1 MARGTSLGQLLDDLR
16 AEVGHSL
23 NPALG
28 INTRDVL
35 INVLQRQQKRLWED
49 YAWPFLKVDR
59 DIPAQAGLRYYNI
72 PADMTF
78 ERIEKVE
85 FKWGDRWQPLSY
97 GIGADQY
104 NQYDSDR
111 DIRSWP
117 LQRWDATDD
126 GRIEVWP
133 IPVQD
138 GSAATTDGLIRIS
151 GIRKP
156 RALVADADI
165 ADLDDQLIVLYSAA
179 EVLARQKQADAQN
192 KLQQAQAHYARLKAR
207 TAKGNTFVMGGGSD
221 GGSSY
226 RPSDPPV
233 VAVTKVIP

>member
-28 INTRDVL
+28 VNTRDVL

-49 YAWPFLKVDR
+49 YSWPFLRVDR
-59 DIPAQAGLRYYNI
+59 DIVCQAGLRYYNI
-72 PADMTF
+72 PADLTF
-78 ERIEKVE
+78 EKIERVQ
-85 FKWGDRWQPLSY
+85 FKWGDRWQDLTY
-97 GIGADQY
+97 GIGQQQL

-117 LQRWDATDD
+117 ITNWYVTDD
-126 GRIEVWP
+126 NRIEVWP
-133 IPVQD
+133 IPAQN
-138 GSAATTDGLIRIS
+138 GSAATTDGLIRIT

-156 RALVADADI
+156 NPLVNDAHT
-165 ADLDDQLIVLYSAA
+165 ADLDDQLIVLYAAA
-179 EVLARQKQADAQN
+179 EILARQKQADAQN

-207 TAKGNTFVMGGGSD
+207 NSKGATFVMGAEYED
-221 GGSSY
+221 AY
-226 RPSDPPV
+226 RPNNPPV

>member
-28 INTRDVL
+28 VNTRDVL

-49 YAWPFLKVDR
+49 YSWPFLRVNR
-59 DIPAQAGLRYYNI
+59 DIVAQAGLRYYNI
-72 PADMTF
+72 PADLTF
-78 ERIEKVE
+78 EKIERVQ
-85 FKWGDRWQPLSY
+85 FKWGDRWQDLEY
-97 GIGADQY
+97 GIGESQF

-117 LQRWDATDD
+117 IQRWYVTDD
-126 GRIEVWP
+126 NRIEVWP
-133 IPVQD
+133 IPAQN
-138 GSAATTDGLIRIS
+138 GSAATTDGLIRIT

-156 RALVADADI
+156 NPLVNDAHT
-165 ADLDDQLIVLYSAA
+165 ADLDDQLIVLYAAA
-179 EVLARQKQADAQN
+179 EILARQKQADAQN

-207 TAKGNTFVMGGGSD
+207 NSKGSTFVMGAD
-221 GGSSY
+221 YQDAY
-226 RPSDPPV
+226 RPNNPPV